1 MLLSC
6 HAVQAIILSDAMK
19 KALESAT
26 NDFEAKLKLLAE
38 ESGTE
43 KVDIRPITIT
53 HHAPLLSDGTVDFT
67 WELYITYPFIL
78 WDPLTHYKDVYK
90 SSPVICPLCLTN
102 GLTQETLFR
111 VGEWFNGRKK
121 RSNPRIVFGTYAC
134 VLLVS
139 CVYRCAHGHEISA
152 CHPAILDKLEDR
164 TNIPFFLTHKNGFML
179 DLAILVE
186 DLIDAGL
193 SFDQVENLIER
204 QYKTTYDHFEK
215 NFWRDLELSTR
226 KGIAYDKNK
235 HFFPAFSSE
244 NFPCPGNDILIDI
257 FLKRFLMNEQLYL
270 RAMNSLAAS
279 AISCDHTFKSACNIG
294 YKRAEDGKWIKQ
306 YNSIFCVI
314 NERGEIISWQFTKS
328 EGFSEVK
335 DLFLDIKKRFDPN
348 SPTNI
353 CIDNCC
359 KWRSLLE
366 DIFPESTIK
375 QDLFHAVQRFVKTL
389 KKKDSVQRD
398 IASDF
403 GKIFRHPQ
411 DLRDIRKMPT
421 PCKDILLSN
430 LQNFMKK
437 WEKKQSNGVTVL
449 NSDRLNAISRIRSHI
464 LKDCLSNIPAQCSTS
479 VNERLHKEMKKLLSK
494 NRMGTQLAYA
504 KFTRHFFKH
513 NQQRGNRDSIYSLC
527 AKKHKETFEKCSTV
541 SSELGARNAH
551 FGIRS
556 EERESSALP
565 LSSCSSYTIDKL
577 TPQVM
582 DDLLKNIEKAMSLH
596 EISDSDFS
604 SHSDHSY
611 FDTGRASH
619 ESFNILKYSLSLF
632 KIILLLKSLWS
643 SKEINLVKIP
653 FLFQNIETYLSSGS
667 SSTMKKTDSSTM
679 NDRERL
685 GNIATSFGF
694 TIIPITGDG
703 NCFFRAVAFQLLQFL
718 LSSSCPENLHIH
730 LQSLGINNEI
740 SIKELSQRLRQIVVE
755 EWRENPQ
762 EYIPFFENIDMQ
774 LESERFRTSGE
785 FAGQLGDALP
795 LAMTNVLHIPIL
807 ILTTVHNMPF
817 LPVIPRTN
825 LNNDIVIYLSYIQ
838 EGPGHYDAL
847 ISTDLPDNP
856 ENMAETRR
864 LQPPEGKNSTK

>member
-1 MLLSC
+1 
-6 HAVQAIILSDAMK
+6 
-19 KALESAT
+19 
-26 NDFEAKLKLLAE
+26 
-38 ESGTE
+38 
-43 KVDIRPITIT
+43 
-53 HHAPLLSDGTVDFT
+53 
-67 WELYITYPFIL
+67 
-78 WDPLTHYKDVYK
+78 
-90 SSPVICPLCLTN
+90 
-102 GLTQETLFR
+102 
-111 VGEWFNGRKK
+111 
-121 RSNPRIVFGTYAC
+121 
-134 VLLVS
+134 
-139 CVYRCAHGHEISA
+139 
-152 CHPAILDKLEDR
+152 
-164 TNIPFFLTHKNGFML
+164 
-179 DLAILVE
+179 
-186 DLIDAGL
+186 
-193 SFDQVENLIER
+193 
-204 QYKTTYDHFEK
+204 
-215 NFWRDLELSTR
+215 
-226 KGIAYDKNK
+226 
-235 HFFPAFSSE
+235 
-244 NFPCPGNDILIDI
+244 
-257 FLKRFLMNEQLYL
+257 MNV
-270 RAMNSLAAS
+270 LAAS

-314 NERGEIISWQFTKS
+314 NKPGEIISWQFTKS

-335 DLFLDIKKRFDPN
+335 DLFLDIKKCFDPN
-348 SPTNI
+348 SPKNI

-366 DIFPESTIK
+366 DIFPKATIK

-411 DLRDIRKMPT
+411 DLGDIQKMPT

-430 LQNFMKK
+430 LQHFMKK
-437 WEKKQSNGVTVL
+437 WEKKQSNGVTDL

-464 LKDCLSNIPAQCSTS
+464 LKDCLGNIPAQFSTS

-494 NRMGTQLAYA
+494 NQMGTQLAYA
-504 KFTRHFFKH
+504 KFTCHFFKH
-513 NQQRGNRDSIYSLC
+513 NQQRGNHDSIYSLC
-527 AKKHKETFEKCSTV
+527 AKEHKETFEKCSTV
-541 SSELGARNAH
+541 SSELGAHNAH
-551 FGIRS
+551 FGI
-556 EERESSALP
+556 
-565 LSSCSSYTIDKL
+565 SCSSYTIDKL

-582 DDLLKNIEKAMSLH
+582 DDLSKNIEKAMSLH
-596 EISDSDFS
+596 ENSDSDYS

-611 FDTGRASH
+611 FDTGRSSH
-619 ESFNILKYSLSLF
+619 ESFNILQYSLSLF

-667 SSTMKKTDSSTM
+667 SSTTKKTDSSAM

-694 TIIPITGDG
+694 TIIPITGD
-703 NCFFRAVAFQLLQFL
+703 VA
-718 LSSSCPENLHIH
+718 
-730 LQSLGINNEI
+730 
-740 SIKELSQRLRQIVVE
+740 E

-762 EYIPFFENIDMQ
+762 EYIPFFENIDIQ

-817 LPVIPRTN
+817 LPVLPRTN
-825 LNNDIVIYLSYIQ
+825 LNNDLVIYLSYIQ
-838 EGPGHYDAL
+838 GPGHYDAL

-864 LQPPEGKNSTK
+864 LQPPERKNNTK